1 MSNREQCSYLQSVLV
16 QHSSPAYVLSLQ
28 HAYYAYTRRVL
39 LSPLH
44 VSLNAQTIDWLR
56 HLPADAVQLKR
67 IIAITFFVCIGFGV
81 FFTSKSPKLISSL
94 SSLKLNSKHLTNIY
108 WILYWIT
115 FRYLGSGMRRVGKHV
130 VFLSKAKVLYSHSAF
145 YPDRKLQRQWQIS
158 NL

>member
-39 LSPLH
+39 LSPQH
-44 VSLNAQTIDWLR
+44 VSLNAQNIDWLR

-67 IIAITFFVCIGFGV
+67 IIAITFFGFGV
-81 FFTSKSPKLISSL
+81 FFTSNLPKLIWSL

-145 YPDRKLQRQWQIS
+145 YPDRKIQRQWQIS

>member
-28 HAYYAYTRRVL
+28 HAYYTYTRRVL

-44 VSLNAQTIDWLR
+44 VSLNAQNIDWLR

-67 IIAITFFVCIGFGV
+67 IIAITFFGFGV
-81 FFTSKSPKLISSL
+81 FFTSNLPKLIWSL

-145 YPDRKLQRQWQIS
+145 YPDRKIQRQWQIS